1 MPRRIHIRSTVCFS
15 FLGFCFSFLVKPLLK
30 TCQLHMA
37 EHMRK
42 RDLYAL
48 RSNWQERS
56 KLGVGGQRSFPESP
70 GQSLSNTQVYAVNGA
85 DRGIRSDGNYGI
97 HGQNFLLIFFL
108 NLVAAG
114 LSCHM

>member
-1 MPRRIHIRSTVCFS
+1 
-15 FLGFCFSFLVKPLLK
+15 
-30 TCQLHMA
+30 MA

-85 DRGIRSDGNYGI
+85 DRGIRSDGDYSI
-97 HGQNFLLIFFL
+97 RGQNFLFFFFY
-108 NLVAAG
+108 LVAAG

>member
-1 MPRRIHIRSTVCFS
+1 
-15 FLGFCFSFLVKPLLK
+15 
-30 TCQLHMA
+30 MA

-85 DRGIRSDGNYGI
+85 DRGIRSDGDYSI
-97 HGQNFLLIFFL
+97 RGQNFLSFFFY
-108 NLVAAG
+108 LVAAG

>member
-1 MPRRIHIRSTVCFS
+1 
-15 FLGFCFSFLVKPLLK
+15 
-30 TCQLHMA
+30 MA

-85 DRGIRSDGNYGI
+85 DRGIRSDGDYSI
-97 HGQNFLLIFFL
+97 RGQNFLFFFFFY
-108 NLVAAG
+108 LVAAG